1 MQMKSSGF
9 TLKPLVASLQRHRFV
24 PLYLV
29 ALGMSAGQVHAAQA
43 TPADDASA
51 TVSSAT
57 VSTDAAASPATTQL
71 QRVEVTGSA
80 IRRVDAETAVPITIL
95 RAEQLRN
102 EGVTTTAEL
111 MQRVTGNQSIQNSAG
126 SVGSAT
132 GGASFADM
140 RGIGANKT
148 LVLLNGRRLG
158 NNAIDGSAVD
168 LNTIPFA
175 AIDRV
180 EVLRDGA
187 SALYGTDA
195 IGGVINFI
203 TKKSLTDGTLS
214 LGGEGAD
221 ASGGGSSHDLSA
233 SWGYGDL
240 DKDRFNVL
248 GVVGYNK
255 QDSLRAKD
263 RTFATTYAPDRG
275 LDQTSGISFPANY
288 SQGGVSTNPLSST
301 NCSGTNLVARQGVCR
316 YNTRNYIDLLPDTEK
331 TSFFG
336 KATGKITDDD
346 NANLEYFFA
355 RNNNATHIAPAPLQ
369 GVTMDPTSPYF
380 PGNGITPGS
389 TSASFDPTQ
398 PIDLNWRETAAG
410 GRASKDQNTSQRL
423 VLSFD
428 GVAKGWDYNV
438 GASYNQNKVISSLTG
453 GYVSDA
459 AMLDGI
465 ADGIIN
471 PFGPQTAAGQ
481 ALIDSNQY
489 HGQYSSSVGRV
500 TGLDGRMSREVGDWF
515 GAGPSGLAIGGEFRQ
530 EKFHQSYEQYAA
542 DISSLGVD
550 PDGSVEGDRTVKAV
564 YTELNVPVLDSLELS
579 AAVRH
584 DKYSDFGS
592 TTNPKYSFRYQ
603 PLKELV
609 VRGAYSEGFRA
620 PSLYELYN
628 PQYTTYTQGFYNDPT
643 LCTGGVVQPG
653 GNAGR
658 DCGQQVHN
666 RTGGNTKLSPETAR
680 NMTIGFVYQPVRN
693 LSMGLDFW
701 WIHIANQIAE
711 FPESTVFDDPSLYA
725 DRYVRNADGSLDY
738 VQTGLANL
746 GAVKTSGV
754 DVSLDYK
761 FPNTPYGQ
769 FGLGLQGTYVSRYD
783 YQTTIGGS
791 YTDNVGAYEG
801 SGMIARWKHVLSGT
815 WNLGAYRASLV
826 NRFTSGYDDA
836 DPETHSRV
844 ASYTLWDISGG
855 YTFNKTLDLDAGI
868 KNMFDRNPPFSN
880 QSYNF
885 QSGYDP
891 RYADPMG
898 RTFFARATYH
908 F

>member
-9 TLKPLVASLQRHRFV
+9 TLKPLVASVRRHRFV
-24 PLYLV
+24 PLYLM
-29 ALGMSAGQVHAAQA
+29 AMGMGAGQLQAAE
-43 TPADDASA
+43 A
-51 TVSSAT
+51 TVAQDSAT
-57 VSTDAAASPATTQL
+57 VSTDAAAAAPTTQL
-71 QRVEVTGSA
+71 DRVEVTGSA

-95 RAEQLRN
+95 RTDQLRN

-111 MQRVTGNQSIQNSAG
+111 LQRVTGSQSITNSAS
-126 SVGSAT
+126 SVGNAT

-203 TKKSLTDGTLS
+203 TKKSMTDGTLS

-221 ASGGGSSHDLSA
+221 ASGGGSKDLSA
-233 SWGYGDL
+233 SWGFGNL
-240 DKDRFNVL
+240 EQDRFNLMAVM
-248 GVVGYNK
+248 GYNK
-255 QDSLRAKD
+255 QNALHGKD
-263 RTFATTYAPDRG
+263 RTFSTNYAPGRG
-275 LDQTSGISFPANY
+275 LDQTSGTSYPANY
-288 SQGGVSTNPLSST
+288 SQGGVTTNPLSGG
-301 NCSGTNLVARQGVCR
+301 NCNGPNLVSRQGVCR
-316 YNTRNYIDLLPDTEK
+316 FDTRNYIDLLPETEK

-336 KATGKITDDD
+336 KATGKLTDND
-346 NANLEYFFA
+346 NVNLEYFFA
-355 RNNNATHIAPAPLQ
+355 RNNNATSIAPATLT
-369 GVTMDPTSPYF
+369 GLSVDPTSPYF
-380 PGNGITPGS
+380 PGKGITPAS
-389 TSASFDPTQ
+389 TNPAFDSTQ
-398 PIDLNWRETAAG
+398 PVDVNWRKTAAG
-410 GRASKDQNTSQRL
+410 GRAAKDQNTSQRL
-423 VLSFD
+423 ALSFD
-428 GVAKGWDYNV
+428 GVVKGWDYTV
-438 GASYNQNKVISSLTG
+438 GTSYNQNKVISSITG
-453 GYVSDA
+453 GYGSDA
-459 AMLDGI
+459 AMINGI
-465 ADGIIN
+465 ANGIIN
-471 PFGPQTAAGQ
+471 PFGPQNAAGQ
-481 ALIDSNQY
+481 ALIDANQY

-515 GAGPSGLAIGGEFRQ
+515 GAGASGLAIGGEFRQ
-530 EKFHQSYEQYAA
+530 EKFHQSYEAFTA

-550 PDGSVEGDRTVKAV
+550 PNSSVQGDRTVKAV
-564 YTELNVPVLDSLELS
+564 YTELNVPVVDSLELS

-603 PLKELV
+603 PIKELV

-628 PQYTTYTQGFYNDPT
+628 PQYTTYTQGNYNDPN
-643 LCTGGVVQPG
+643 LCTGGVVQAG

-658 DCGQQVHN
+658 DCGQQFHN
-666 RTGGNTKLSPETAR
+666 RTGGNTSLSPEKAR
-680 NMTIGFVYQPVRN
+680 NVTVGFVYQPVRN

-701 WIHIANQIAE
+701 WIHIANQIAK
-711 FPESTVFDDPSLYA
+711 FPESRVFDNPNTYA
-725 DRYVRNADGSLDY
+725 DHFIRNADGSLNY

-791 YTDNVGAYEG
+791 YTDKVDAFKDD
-801 SGMIARWKHVLSGT
+801 GMIARWKHVLSGT

-826 NRFTSGYDDA
+826 NRFTSGYADA
-836 DPETHSRV
+836 DPDTHSRV
-844 ASYTLWDISGG
+844 ASYALWDMSGG
-855 YTFNKTLDLDAGI
+855 YTFNKTVDLDVGV

-880 QSYNF
+880 QAYNF

-891 RYADPMG
+891 RYSDPMG

>member
-57 VSTDAAASPATTQL
+57 VSTDAAAAPATTQL

-398 PIDLNWRETAAG
+398 PIDLNWRETEAG
-410 GRASKDQNTSQRL
+410 GRAS
-423 VLSFD
+423 
-428 GVAKGWDYNV
+428 
-438 GASYNQNKVISSLTG
+438 
-453 GYVSDA
+453 
-459 AMLDGI
+459 MLDGI

-530 EKFHQSYEQYAA
+530 EKFHQSYEQFAA
-542 DISSLGVD
+542 DVSSLGVD

-658 DCGQQVHN
+658 DCGQQFHN

-693 LSMGLDFW
+693 MSMGLDFW

-855 YTFNKTLDLDAGI
+855 YTFSKTLDLDAGI